1 MSPRN
6 LPPLEV
12 NTVYRAQDFQEFD
25 FSARVLHQQVTGEDT
40 AILRVHLANKTILE
54 MPAKES
60 DLHYLMRNLM
70 EAYPSVAKE
79 HAKARGWI

>member
-40 AILRVHLANKTILE
+40 AILRVHLANKTMLE
-54 MPAKES
+54 IPAKEE
-60 DLHYLMRNLM
+60 DLHHLLRVLM
-70 EAYPSVAKE
+70 EAYPSVAKQ
-79 HAKARGWI
+79 HVQASGWV